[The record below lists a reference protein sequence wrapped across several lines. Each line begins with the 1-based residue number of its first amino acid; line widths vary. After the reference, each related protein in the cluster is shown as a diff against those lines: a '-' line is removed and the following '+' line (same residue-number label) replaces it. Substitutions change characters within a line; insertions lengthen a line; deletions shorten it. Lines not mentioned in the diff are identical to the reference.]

1 MEVAL
6 SSYHRATDVE
16 DGTDSK
22 DETFVSHL
30 DLDGDE
36 IDEIVTTSYDCESRD
51 YTIYRF
57 QNGAWK
63 SVYSGSG
70 GGC

>member
-36 IDEIVTTSYDCESRD
+36 IDEIVTTSYDYESRD